1 MRTIVTGNML
11 SSGMLCGTDLEA
23 LTASI
28 IGGDESLK
36 IQEDI
41 YLHISFIT

>member
-1 MRTIVTGNML
+1 MRIIVTGNML
-11 SSGMLCGTDLEA
+11 SSGMLCHTDLEA

-41 YLHISFIT
+41 HLLISLIT